1 MYSGIREELYGPEES
16 RDSDSEVVI
25 NSNGGCYQTAGPC
38 LAARLIVQQK
48 VKYEQPMVQGR
59 HPQGAPKVTEFAT
72 HQPYTQVKLV
82 NLGMQFQKREGEA
95 WQHGS

>member
-1 MYSGIREELYGPEES
+1 MLKQDTAGLEEPSASVYEVIRDDNNEHCE
-16 RDSDSEVVI
+16 
-25 NSNGGCYQTAGPC
+25 TAGPC

-59 HPQGAPKVTEFAT
+59 HPPGAPKVTEFAT